1 MYSIWL
7 WCVLWPNEECVLMW
21 LGGTLKCIRNRF
33 TGWLAESRFRGYPE
47 YINDFHEW
55 KTHFL
60 CPVVQ
65 CIRTVLPI
73 IQFIA
78 GMIY

>member
-1 MYSIWL
+1 MVVVCAMAKRRMYINVARRYVKMHSESFYRL
-7 WCVLWPNEECVLMW
+7 
-21 LGGTLKCIRNRF
+21 

-78 GMIY
+78 GMIH